1 MLINTVILFLR
12 DALPIFI
19 LLAILIAQVRI
30 SSKYLTF
37 ALGAGLLLAMLFIL
51 QIDTLSEM
59 FDGAGIEL
67 TLWLLHLL
75 FYCNVVWLAA
85 VTLRPQS
92 SQRYRICLAIALMLV
107 IIVAKGSNFLLY
119 LHGYLNQI
127 NALQSLFLG
136 TLLGLGICLS
146 VAVLLYFFVAWLRT
160 RFGVLAASTALLIFA
175 AGQLSNALNLLIQ
188 VDLLPNTAVVWDS
201 GWLVDDQSEYGYLF
215 NVLIGY
221 VATPSYLQLSVFVV
235 AITVPWI
242 YYRKMASHFYIQRGN
257 KQ

>member
-19 LLAILIAQVRI
+19 LLAVLIAQVQI
-30 SSKYLTF
+30 SVKHLT
-37 ALGAGLLLAMLFIL
+37 LTICAGLILAMLFIL
-51 QIDTLSEM
+51 QIDSLSGM

-67 TLWLLHLL
+67 TLWFLHLL
-75 FYCNVVWLAA
+75 FYFNVFCLGI
-85 VTLRPQS
+85 VTLRPS
-92 SQRYRICLAIALMLV
+92 GSQQHVFRLAISLVLV

-119 LHGYLNQI
+119 LDGYLDQV
-127 NALQSLFLG
+127 NALQALFLG

-146 VAVLLYFFVAWLRT
+146 VAVLLYFFVAWLRA

-175 AGQLSNALNLLIQ
+175 TGQLSNALNLLIQ

-201 GWLVDDQSEYGYLF
+201 GWLIDDQSEYGYFF
-215 NVLIGY
+215 NVLFGY
-221 VATPSYLQLSVFVV
+221 VATPSYLQLGVFVV
-235 AITVPWI
+235 AITMPWI

>member
-12 DALPIFI
+12 DALPIFM
-19 LLAILIAQVRI
+19 LLAVLIAQVQI
-30 SSKYLTF
+30 SAKYLLL
-37 ALGAGLLLAMLFIL
+37 ALCSGLLLAMFFIL
-51 QIDTLSEM
+51 QIDSLGGM

-85 VTLRPQS
+85 VTLRSQG
-92 SQRYRICLAIALMLV
+92 SQRQTLWLAISLMLV

-119 LHGYLNQI
+119 LQGYLSQVD
-127 NALQSLFLG
+127 ALQSLFLG

-160 RFGVLAASTALLIFA
+160 RFGALAALTALLIFA
-175 AGQLSNALNLLIQ
+175 AGQVSNALNLLIQ
-188 VDLLPNTAVVWDS
+188 VDLLPNTAVVWNS
-201 GWLVDDQSEYGYLF
+201 GWLVADQSEYGYFF
-215 NVLIGY
+215 NVLFGY
-221 VATPSYLQLSVFVV
+221 VATPSYLQLGVFVM
-235 AITVPWI
+235 AIAVPWL
-242 YYRKMASHFYIQRGN
+242 YYRKMAGHFYIQRGN